1 MEAFYILLLVFG
13 ILVLFLY
20 IINIFER
27 KGEDSDFNDLSTC
40 KSTSDFTRF
49 RRVKELQY
57 DLEQSNVKVNQLTV
71 KVQNLE
77 FIKSKCDADAL
88 ISQNKINELKWLV
101 DSKERQLSA
110 KEKEIQTLNFDLSNK
125 KAVINGLNFEK
136 NELRDLNAKLNKELD
151 EAEYV
156 YRELYDK
163 YECAKSDIMNLDQK
177 VDDFDQMINAK
188 NPFDYVAHLRAHA
201 LEHASEYEK
210 MNVETLASL
219 FKYQYKFEYLL
230 AIYPE
235 LRAYREDDAYLQ
247 YMQEEEQRCNI
258 INWISDAEYSKL
270 SEIEREQLAVDR
282 YIENYKN
289 KWTSW
294 EKGRNYEIYVA
305 YMLFNDK
312 SILDDGYDIIQEGL
326 NKKLEDKGRDIIAT
340 HRKTGQVLIVQCKN
354 WSEHS
359 IIRENVI
366 FQLYGSYM
374 QWLVDNHKNLTDDVV
389 PCLYYTCDLSPVAEE
404 CARMLKVKC
413 VKLPMG
419 KFPAIKCNVNKNTNQ
434 LIYHLPFDRHY
445 DLVKINAK
453 GKGYKFSI
461 AEAIK
466 EGFRRAY
473 NH

>member
-40 KSTSDFTRF
+40 KSSSDFTRF

-136 NELRDLNAKLNKELD
+136 NELQDLNAKLNKELD

-163 YECAKSDIMNLDQK
+163 YECAKSDITNLEQK
-177 VDDFDQMINAK
+177 VDDFDQMISAK

-201 LEHASEYEK
+201 LEHIKEYEDK
-210 MNVETLASL
+210 KVDELAEL

-230 AIYPE
+230 SIYPE
-235 LRAYREDDAYLQ
+235 LRKFKDDDAYIN
-247 YMQEEEQRCNI
+247 YMHEEEKRCNI
-258 INWISDAEYSKL
+258 KNWLSDEEYFQL
-270 SEIEREQLAVDR
+270 SEEGREQLAVDR
-282 YIENYKN
+282 YISDSS
-289 KWTSW
+289 KWSDW
-294 EKGRNYEIYVA
+294 EKGRNYEIYCA
-305 YMLFNDK
+305 Y
-312 SILDDGYDIIQEGL
+312 ILYNEGYDIIQEGL
-326 NKKLEDKGRDIIAT
+326 NKKLEDKGRDIIAI
-340 HRKTGQVLIVQCKN
+340 HRESGKVLIVQCKN
-354 WSEHS
+354 WKSEV
-359 IIRENVI
+359 RENII
-366 FQLYGSYM
+366 FQLFGSYA
-374 QWLVDNHKNLTDDVV
+374 QWLFENGRKLYDPDVV
-389 PCLYYTCDLSPVAEE
+389 PWIYVTGSVSPVAQD
-404 CARMLKVKC
+404 CAKMLKIQIRH
-413 VKLPMG
+413 LPMG
-419 KFPAIKCNVNKNTNQ
+419 PFPPIKCNVNKNTGEK
-434 LIYHLPFDRHY
+434 IYHLPFDRHY

-453 GKGYKFSI
+453 GKGYKFEI
-461 AEAIK
+461 AEAIQ
-466 EGFRRAY
+466 EGFR
-473 NH
+473 HV

>member
-40 KSTSDFTRF
+40 KSSSDFTRF

-136 NELRDLNAKLNKELD
+136 NELQDLNAKLNKELD

-163 YECAKSDIMNLDQK
+163 YECAKSDITNLEQK
-177 VDDFDQMINAK
+177 VDDFDQMISAK

-201 LEHASEYEK
+201 LEHIKEYEDK
-210 MNVETLASL
+210 KVDELAEL

-230 AIYPE
+230 SIYPE
-235 LRAYREDDAYLQ
+235 LRKFKDDDAYIN
-247 YMQEEEQRCNI
+247 YMHEEEKRCNI
-258 INWISDAEYSKL
+258 KNWLSDEEYFQL
-270 SEIEREQLAVDR
+270 SEEGREQLAVDR
-282 YIENYKN
+282 YISDSS
-289 KWTSW
+289 KWSDW
-294 EKGRNYEIYVA
+294 EKGRNYEIYCA
-305 YMLFNDK
+305 Y
-312 SILDDGYDIIQEGL
+312 ILYNEGYDIIQEGL
-326 NKKLEDKGRDIIAT
+326 NKKLEDKGRDIIAI
-340 HRKTGQVLIVQCKN
+340 HRESGKVLIVQCKN
-354 WSEHS
+354 WKSEV
-359 IIRENVI
+359 RENII
-366 FQLYGSYM
+366 FQLFGSYA
-374 QWLVDNHKNLTDDVV
+374 QWLFENGRKLYDPDVV
-389 PCLYYTCDLSPVAEE
+389 PWIYVTGSVSPVAQD
-404 CARMLKVKC
+404 CAKMLKIQIRH
-413 VKLPMG
+413 LPMG
-419 KFPAIKCNVNKNTNQ
+419 PFPPIKCNVNKQ
-434 LIYHLPFDRHY
+434 WF
-445 DLVKINAK
+445 VKI
-453 GKGYKFSI
+453 
-461 AEAIK
+461 
-466 EGFRRAY
+466 
-473 NH
+473 

>member
-1 MEAFYILLLVFG
+1 MEAFYILLLIFG

-136 NELRDLNAKLNKELD
+136 NELQDLNAKLNKELD

-163 YECAKSDIMNLDQK
+163 YECAKSDITNLEQK
-177 VDDFDQMINAK
+177 VDDFDQMISAK

-201 LEHASEYEK
+201 LEHIKEYEDK
-210 MNVETLASL
+210 KVDELAEL

-230 AIYPE
+230 SIYPE
-235 LRAYREDDAYLQ
+235 LRKFKDDDAYIN
-247 YMQEEEQRCNI
+247 YMHEEEKRCNI
-258 INWISDAEYSKL
+258 KNWLSDEEYFQL
-270 SEIEREQLAVDR
+270 SEEGREQLAVDR
-282 YIENYKN
+282 YISDSS
-289 KWTSW
+289 KWSDW
-294 EKGRNYEIYVA
+294 EKGRNYEIYCA
-305 YMLFNDK
+305 Y
-312 SILDDGYDIIQEGL
+312 ILYNEGYDIIQEGL
-326 NKKLEDKGRDIIAT
+326 NKKLEDKGRDIIAI
-340 HRKTGQVLIVQCKN
+340 HRESGKVLIVQCKN
-354 WSEHS
+354 WKSEV
-359 IIRENVI
+359 RENII
-366 FQLYGSYM
+366 FQLFGSYA
-374 QWLVDNHKNLTDDVV
+374 QWLFENGRKLYDPDVV
-389 PCLYYTCDLSPVAEE
+389 PWIYVTGSVSPVAQD
-404 CARMLKVKC
+404 CAKMLKIQIRH
-413 VKLPMG
+413 LPMG
-419 KFPAIKCNVNKNTNQ
+419 PFPPIKCNVNKNTGEK
-434 LIYHLPFDRHY
+434 IYHLPFDRHY

-453 GKGYKFSI
+453 GKGYKFEI
-461 AEAIK
+461 AEAIQ
-466 EGFRRAY
+466 EGFR
-473 NH
+473 HV

>member
-13 ILVLFLY
+13 ILVLFLC

-27 KGEDSDFNDLSTC
+27 KGKEPDLNDLSTC

-77 FIKSKCDADAL
+77 FIKLKCDADAL

-136 NELRDLNAKLNKELD
+136 NELQDLNANLNKELD

-163 YECAKSDIMNLDQK
+163 YECAKSDITNLEQK

-201 LEHASEYEK
+201 LEHIKEYEDK
-210 MNVETLASL
+210 KVDELAEL

-230 AIYPE
+230 SIYPE
-235 LRAYREDDAYLQ
+235 LRKFKDDDAYIN
-247 YMQEEEQRCNI
+247 YMHEEEKRCNI
-258 INWISDAEYSKL
+258 KNWLSDEEYFQL
-270 SEIEREQLAVDR
+270 SEEGREQLAVDR
-282 YIENYKN
+282 YISDSS
-289 KWTSW
+289 KWSDW
-294 EKGRNYEIYVA
+294 EKGRNYEIYCA
-305 YMLFNDK
+305 Y
-312 SILDDGYDIIQEGL
+312 ILYNEGYDIIQEGL
-326 NKKLEDKGRDIIAT
+326 NKKLEDKGRDIIAI
-340 HRKTGQVLIVQCKN
+340 HRESGKVLIVQCKN
-354 WSEHS
+354 WKSEV
-359 IIRENVI
+359 RENII
-366 FQLYGSYM
+366 FQLFGSYA
-374 QWLVDNHKNLTDDVV
+374 QWLFENGRKLYDPDVAPWIYV
-389 PCLYYTCDLSPVAEE
+389 TGSVSPVAQD
-404 CARMLKVKC
+404 CAKMLKIQIRH
-413 VKLPMG
+413 LPMG
-419 KFPAIKCNVNKNTNQ
+419 PFPPIKCNVNKNTGEK
-434 LIYHLPFDRHY
+434 IYHLPFDRHY

-453 GKGYKFSI
+453 GKGYKFEI
-461 AEAIK
+461 AEAIQ
-466 EGFRRAY
+466 EGFR
-473 NH
+473 HV

>member
-13 ILVLFLY
+13 ILVIFLY

-136 NELRDLNAKLNKELD
+136 NELQDLNAKLNKELD

-163 YECAKSDIMNLDQK
+163 YECAKSDITNLEQK

-201 LEHASEYEK
+201 LEHIKEYEDK
-210 MNVETLASL
+210 KVDELAEL

-230 AIYPE
+230 SIYPE
-235 LRAYREDDAYLQ
+235 LRKFKDDDAYIN
-247 YMQEEEQRCNI
+247 YMHEEEKRCNI
-258 INWISDAEYSKL
+258 KNWLSDEEYFQL
-270 SEIEREQLAVDR
+270 SEEGREQLAVDR
-282 YIENYKN
+282 YISDSS
-289 KWTSW
+289 KWSDW
-294 EKGRNYEIYVA
+294 EKGRNYEIYCA
-305 YMLFNDK
+305 Y
-312 SILDDGYDIIQEGL
+312 ILYNEGYGIIQEGL
-326 NKKLEDKGRDIIAT
+326 NKKLEDKGRDIIAI
-340 HRKTGQVLIVQCKN
+340 HRESGKVLIVQCKN
-354 WSEHS
+354 WKSEV
-359 IIRENVI
+359 RENII
-366 FQLYGSYM
+366 FQLFGSYA
-374 QWLVDNHKNLTDDVV
+374 QWLFENGRKLYDPDVV
-389 PCLYYTCDLSPVAEE
+389 PWIYVTGSVSPVAQD
-404 CARMLKVKC
+404 CAKMLKIQIRH
-413 VKLPMG
+413 LPMG
-419 KFPAIKCNVNKNTNQ
+419 PFPPIKCNVNKNTGEK
-434 LIYHLPFDRHY
+434 IYHLPFDRHY

-453 GKGYKFSI
+453 GKGYKFEI
-461 AEAIK
+461 AEAIQ
-466 EGFRRAY
+466 EGFR
-473 NH
+473 HV

>member
-136 NELRDLNAKLNKELD
+136 NELQDLNAKLNKELD

-163 YECAKSDIMNLDQK
+163 YECAKSDITNLEQK

-201 LEHASEYEK
+201 LEHIKEYE
-210 MNVETLASL
+210 L
-219 FKYQYKFEYLL
+219 
-230 AIYPE
+230 
-235 LRAYREDDAYLQ
+235 
-247 YMQEEEQRCNI
+247 
-258 INWISDAEYSKL
+258 
-270 SEIEREQLAVDR
+270 
-282 YIENYKN
+282 
-289 KWTSW
+289 
-294 EKGRNYEIYVA
+294 
-305 YMLFNDK
+305 
-312 SILDDGYDIIQEGL
+312 
-326 NKKLEDKGRDIIAT
+326 
-340 HRKTGQVLIVQCKN
+340 
-354 WSEHS
+354 
-359 IIRENVI
+359 
-366 FQLYGSYM
+366 
-374 QWLVDNHKNLTDDVV
+374 
-389 PCLYYTCDLSPVAEE
+389 
-404 CARMLKVKC
+404 
-413 VKLPMG
+413 
-419 KFPAIKCNVNKNTNQ
+419 
-434 LIYHLPFDRHY
+434 
-445 DLVKINAK
+445 
-453 GKGYKFSI
+453 
-461 AEAIK
+461 
-466 EGFRRAY
+466 
-473 NH
+473 